1 MELRII
7 PVGGLG
13 EIGRNMTLFES
24 EKSIISI
31 DAGLQ
36 FPTAEMYGID
46 YVIPDFN
53 YLKSNRQKFKGLI
66 VTHGHEDHI
75 GAISFLLKEFPYITI
90 YGTKLT
96 LELIKARI
104 TEKRNLLNQNNLP
117 KMIEIKPDRFYS
129 CEDFEFMPFV
139 VNHSIADAVGI
150 AIKTSAGFIIY
161 TGDFKID
168 NTPVDNKIFDYH
180 TLSDLGR
187 KGVLL
192 LMSDSTNS
200 ERKGFS
206 NSEKE
211 VVENLEYYFIKAKG
225 KIIAATFASN
235 IHRIQQIID
244 VAKKFDRKVFISGLS
259 LEKNIDIA
267 RQLGYI
273 NYERNVVY
281 PLEDLKKF
289 PASKIVCIVT
299 GTQGEPM
306 SVLTRMAENKHK
318 QIKVEKDDL
327 VLLASSVI
335 PGNEHLVFK
344 NINKLYELG
353 ATVVQSESDDI
364 HVSGHAY
371 TEEQK
376 IMIHLTKP
384 KYFAPIH
391 GEYRHLSIHALTA
404 QTVGIRAENIFLL
417 KNGDI
422 LEVENGFI
430 RLIGNIEPENIFV
443 DGKGIGDISDIVI
456 EERQKL
462 AEDGTVAVVVTL
474 NKESSN
480 IASPIELISR
490 GFVLID
496 NSESLLEKAREL
508 TNQVV
513 NKWII
518 DRSNS
523 WDDLKKRIKR
533 ELKKYFNEEI
543 ARDPFILVI
552 IIEV

>member
-1 MELRII
+1 MALRII

-24 EKSIISI
+24 ESSIVAI

-36 FPTAEMYGID
+36 FPTIEMYGID

-53 YLKSNRQKFKGLI
+53 YLKSNRTKFKGLI

-75 GAISFLLKEFPYITI
+75 GAISYLVKEFPYIKVF
-90 YGTKLT
+90 GTRLT

-104 TEKRNLLNQNNLP
+104 LEKRAFTNEINLP
-117 KMIEIKPDRFYS
+117 DMIEIIPDRFYY
-129 CEDFEFMPFV
+129 CDDFEFMPFR

-150 AIKTSAGFIIY
+150 AIKTPYGFIVH

-168 NTPVDNKIFDYH
+168 NTPVDGKIFDYH
-180 TLSDLGR
+180 TLSDLGK

-211 VVENLEYYFIKAKG
+211 VVENLDYYFTKAKG

-235 IHRIQQIID
+235 IHRIQQIFD
-244 VAKKFDRKVFISGLS
+244 VAKKFDRRVFVSGLS
-259 LEKNIDIA
+259 LEKNIEIA

-273 NYERNVVY
+273 NFERNFLH

-289 PASKIVCIVT
+289 PPSKVVCIVT

-306 SVLTRMAENKHK
+306 SVLTRMADNKHK
-318 QIKVEKDDL
+318 QIKIEKDDL

-376 IMIHLTKP
+376 IMIHLTRP
-384 KYFAPIH
+384 KYFMPIH
-391 GEYRHLSIHALTA
+391 GEYRHLSIHANTA
-404 QTVGIRAENIFLL
+404 QMVGIPSDRIFLL

-422 LEVENGFI
+422 LEIENGTI
-430 RLIGNIEPENIFV
+430 HLAGNIEPENIFV

-462 AEDGTVAVVVTL
+462 AEDGTVAVVITL
-474 NKESSN
+474 TKDGSN
-480 IASPIELISR
+480 LASPIEIISR

-496 NSESLLEKAREL
+496 NSEYLLDKARDL
-508 TNQVV
+508 SNNVV
-513 NKWII
+513 NKWIL
-518 DRSNS
+518 DGSNS
-523 WDDLKKRIKR
+523 WDDLKKRVKR

-543 ARDPFILVI
+543 ARDPFIIVI
-552 IIEV
+552 IVEV

>member
-1 MELRII
+1 MGLRII

-24 EKSIISI
+24 ERSIIAI

-36 FPTAEMYGID
+36 FPTVEMYGID
-46 YVIPDFN
+46 FVIPDFN
-53 YLKSNRQKFKGLI
+53 YLRSNRIKFKGLI

-75 GAISFLLKEFPYITI
+75 GAISYLVKEFPSITI
-90 YGTKLT
+90 FGTKLT

-104 TEKRNLLNQNNLP
+104 TEKRNFVNQSNLP
-117 KMIEIKPDRFYS
+117 KMVEIHPDRFYN
-129 CEDFEFMPFV
+129 CDDFEFMPFR

-150 AIKTSAGFIIY
+150 AIKTDLGYIVH

-211 VVENLEYYFIKAKG
+211 VVENLDYYFTKAKG

-235 IHRIQQIID
+235 IHRIQQIFD
-244 VAKKFDRKVFISGLS
+244 VAKKYDRKVFVTGFS
-259 LEKNIDIA
+259 LEKNIEIA
-267 RQLGYI
+267 KQLGYI
-273 NYERNVVY
+273 NFERNFFH

-289 PASKIVCIVT
+289 PPSKVVCIVT

-306 SVLTRMAENKHK
+306 SVLTRMAENRHK
-318 QIKVEKDDL
+318 QIKVEKGDL

-376 IMIHLTKP
+376 IMIHLTRP
-384 KYFAPIH
+384 KYFVPIH
-391 GEYRHLSIHALTA
+391 GEYRHLSIHASTA
-404 QTVGIRAENIFLL
+404 QTVGIPSENIFLL

-422 LEVENGFI
+422 LEVEDQNI
-430 RLIGNIEPENIFV
+430 HVSGNIEPENIFI

-474 NKESSN
+474 TKEAAL
-480 IASPIELISR
+480 ASPIEVISR

-496 NSESLLEKAREL
+496 NSEHLLEKAKDIS
-508 TNQVV
+508 NQVV
-513 NKWII
+513 NRWII
-518 DRSNS
+518 DGSNS

-552 IIEV
+552 IVEV

>member
-1 MELRII
+1 MGIRII
-7 PVGGLG
+7 PLGGLG
-13 EIGRNMTLFES
+13 EIGRNMTLFETN
-24 EKSIISI
+24 ESIVAI

-36 FPTAEMYGID
+36 FPTFEMYGID

-53 YLKSNRQKFKGLI
+53 YLRSNRYKFKALI

-75 GAISFLLKEFPYITI
+75 GAISYLVREFPFIKI
-90 YGTKLT
+90 YATKLT
-96 LELIKARI
+96 LEFIKARI
-104 TEKRNLLNQNNLP
+104 LEKREFFNELNLP
-117 KMIEIKPDRFYS
+117 KMVEILPDRFYT
-129 CEDFEFMPFV
+129 CDDFNFMPFR
-139 VNHSIADAVGI
+139 VNHSIADAIGI
-150 AIKTSAGFIIY
+150 AIKTKWGFIVH

-180 TLSDLGR
+180 TLSDLGK

-211 VVENLEYYFIKAKG
+211 VIENIEYYFTKAKG
-225 KIIAATFASN
+225 KIIVATFASN
-235 IHRIQQIID
+235 IHRIQQVFDI
-244 VAKKFDRKVFISGLS
+244 AKKFDRKVFITGFS
-259 LEKNIDIA
+259 LEKNIEIA
-267 RQLGYI
+267 KQLGYI
-273 NYERNVVY
+273 NFDRTFLHPVEN
-281 PLEDLKKF
+281 LKNF
-289 PASKIVCIVT
+289 PPSKVVCIVT
-299 GTQGEPM
+299 GSQGEPM
-306 SVLTRMAENKHK
+306 SVLTRMAEDKHK
-318 QIKVEKDDL
+318 QLKIEKNDL

-335 PGNEHLVFK
+335 PGNEHLVYK
-344 NINKLYELG
+344 NINKLYQLG
-353 ATVVQSESDDI
+353 ATVIQSESDDI

-376 IMIHLTKP
+376 IMIHLTRP
-384 KYFAPIH
+384 KYFMPIH
-391 GEYRHLSIHALTA
+391 GEYRHLTIHANTA
-404 QTVGIRAENIFLL
+404 QTVGIPSDRIFIL

-422 LEVENGFI
+422 LVIEDGEAKI
-430 RLIGNIEPENIFV
+430 CGNIEPENIFV

-474 NKESSN
+474 AKETGYL
-480 IASPIELISR
+480 ASPIEVISR

-496 NSESLLEKAREL
+496 NSEYILEKSKEI
-508 TNQVV
+508 TNQVLLR
-513 NKWII
+513 WI
-518 DRSNS
+518 SEGTNN
-523 WDDLKKRIKR
+523 WDYLKKMVKKD
-533 ELKKYFNEEI
+533 LKKYFNDEI

>member
-1 MELRII
+1 MSLRII

-24 EKSIISI
+24 DQSIIAI

-36 FPTAEMYGID
+36 FPTADMYGID
-46 YVIPDFN
+46 FVIPDFN
-53 YLKSNRQKFKGLI
+53 YLRSNRAKFKGLI

-75 GAISFLLKEFPYITI
+75 GAISYLVKEFGYITI

-104 TEKRNLLNQNNLP
+104 LEKKSFINQVNLP
-117 KMIEIKPDRFYS
+117 EMVEIQPDRFFK
-129 CEDFEFMPFV
+129 CDDFEFMPFR

-150 AIKTSAGFIIY
+150 AIKTQYGYIVH

-180 TLSDLGR
+180 ALSDLGR

-211 VVENLEYYFIKAKG
+211 VVENLDYYFTKAKG

-235 IHRIQQIID
+235 IHRIQQIFD
-244 VAKKFDRKVFISGLS
+244 VAKKYDRKVFVSGLS
-259 LEKNIDIA
+259 LEKNIEIA

-273 NYERNVVY
+273 NFERSFLN
-281 PLEDLKKF
+281 PLEDLKKY
-289 PASKIVCIVT
+289 PPSKVVCIVT

-306 SVLTRMAENKHK
+306 SVLTRMADNKHK
-318 QIKVEKDDL
+318 QIKIEKDDL

-371 TEEQK
+371 MEEQK
-376 IMIHLTKP
+376 IMIHLTRP
-384 KYFAPIH
+384 KYFMPVH
-391 GEYRHLSIHALTA
+391 GEYRHLSIHANTA
-404 QTVGIRAENIFLL
+404 QTVGIPPERIYLL

-422 LEVENGFI
+422 LEVEDANV
-430 RLIGNIEPENIFV
+430 RLNGNIEPENVFV

-462 AEDGTVAVVVTL
+462 AEDGTVAVVITL
-474 NKESSN
+474 TKDTGVL
-480 IASPIELISR
+480 ASPIEVISR

-496 NSESLLEKAREL
+496 NSEYLLEKAKDL
-508 TNQVV
+508 SNQVV
-513 NKWII
+513 NKWVV
-518 DRSNS
+518 DGSNS

-533 ELKKYFNEEI
+533 ELIKYFKEEI
-543 ARDPFILVI
+543 ARDPFIIVI
-552 IIEV
+552 IVEV

>member
-1 MELRII
+1 MRII
-7 PVGGLG
+7 PIGGLG
-13 EIGRNMTLFES
+13 EIGRNMTLFET
-24 EKSIISI
+24 EQTIISI
-31 DAGLQ
+31 DAGLK
-36 FPTAEMYGID
+36 FPSFDMYGID
-46 YVIPDFN
+46 YLIPDFN
-53 YLKSNRQKFKGLI
+53 YLKSNRKKFKALI

-75 GAISFLLKEFPYITI
+75 GAISYLLKEFPGIKI
-90 YGTKLT
+90 FATKLT

-104 TEKRNLLNQNNLP
+104 VENRSFINERNLP
-117 KMIEIKPDRFYS
+117 RMIEILPDKNYN
-129 CEDFEFMPFV
+129 CDDFEFLPFR

-150 AIKTSAGFIIY
+150 AIKTKSGYIVH

-180 TLSDLGR
+180 TLSELGK

-200 ERKGFS
+200 EKKGFS
-206 NSEKE
+206 NSEKD
-211 VVENLEYYFIKAKG
+211 VIENLNYYFTKAKG

-235 IHRIQQIID
+235 IHRIQQILD
-244 VAKKFDRKVFISGLS
+244 VAKKFDRKVFVSGMS

-273 NYERNVVY
+273 NFEPNFLN
-281 PLEDLKKF
+281 PLENLKNF
-289 PASKIVCIVT
+289 PSSKVVCIVT

-306 SVLTRMAENKHK
+306 SVLTRMADDKHK
-318 QIKVEKDDL
+318 HLKIEKDDL

-335 PGNEHLVFK
+335 PGNEQMVFR

-376 IMIHLTKP
+376 IMIHLTRP
-384 KYFAPIH
+384 KYFMPVH
-391 GEYRHLSIHALTA
+391 GEYRHLRIHANTA
-404 QTVGIRAENIFLL
+404 QTVGIPPDRILLL

-422 LEVENGFI
+422 LEIENESI
-430 RLIGNIEPENIFV
+430 NLKGNIEPENIFV

-456 EERQKL
+456 AERQKL
-462 AEDGTVAVVVTL
+462 AEDGTVAVVITL
-474 NKESSN
+474 TKGGGNL
-480 IASPIELISR
+480 ASPIEVISR
-490 GFVLID
+490 GFVLIE
-496 NSESLLEKAREL
+496 NSEYILEKSREI

-513 NKWII
+513 MKWNL
-518 DRSNS
+518 DGSNN
-523 WDDLKKRIKR
+523 WDDLKKRVKR
-533 ELKKYFNEEI
+533 DLKKYFMEEI

-552 IIEV
+552 IVEV

>member
-1 MELRII
+1 MALRII

-24 EKSIISI
+24 ENSIVTI

-36 FPTAEMYGID
+36 FPTIEMYGID

-53 YLKSNRQKFKGLI
+53 YLKSNRTKFKGLI

-75 GAISFLLKEFPYITI
+75 GAISYLVKEFPYIKI
-90 YGTKLT
+90 FGTRLT

-104 TEKRNLLNQNNLP
+104 LEKRSFTNEINLP
-117 KMIEIKPDRFYS
+117 DMIEIIPDRFYY
-129 CEDFEFMPFV
+129 CDDLEFMPFR

-150 AIKTSAGFIIY
+150 ALKTQYGFVVH

-168 NTPVDNKIFDYH
+168 NTPVDGKIFDYH
-180 TLSDLGR
+180 TLSDLGK

-211 VVENLEYYFIKAKG
+211 VVENLDYYFTKAKG

-235 IHRIQQIID
+235 IHRIQQIFD
-244 VAKKFDRKVFISGLS
+244 VARKFDRRVFVSGLS
-259 LEKNIDIA
+259 LEKNIEIA

-273 NYERNVVY
+273 NFERNFLH

-289 PASKIVCIVT
+289 PPSKVVCIVT

-306 SVLTRMAENKHK
+306 SVLTRMADNKHK
-318 QIKVEKDDL
+318 QIKIEKDDL

-335 PGNEHLVFK
+335 PGNEHLVFR

-376 IMIHLTKP
+376 IMIHLTRP
-384 KYFAPIH
+384 KYFMPIH
-391 GEYRHLSIHALTA
+391 GEYRHLSIHANTA
-404 QTVGIRAENIFLL
+404 QMVGIPSDRIFLL

-422 LEVENGFI
+422 LEIENGTI
-430 RLIGNIEPENIFV
+430 HLAGNIEPENIFV

-462 AEDGTVAVVVTL
+462 AEDGTVAVVITL
-474 NKESSN
+474 TKEGTN
-480 IASPIELISR
+480 LASPIEIISR

-496 NSESLLEKAREL
+496 NSEYLLDKARDL
-508 TNQVV
+508 SNNVV
-513 NKWII
+513 NKWIL
-518 DRSNS
+518 DGSNS
-523 WDDLKKRIKR
+523 WDDLKKRVKR

-543 ARDPFILVI
+543 ARDPFIIVI
-552 IIEV
+552 IVEV

>member
-1 MELRII
+1 MGLRII

-24 EKSIISI
+24 EQTIIAI

-36 FPTAEMYGID
+36 FPTVEMYGID
-46 YVIPDFN
+46 FVIPDFN
-53 YLKSNRQKFKGLI
+53 YLRSNRLKFKGLI

-75 GAISFLLKEFPYITI
+75 GAISYLVKEFPFITI
-90 YGTKLT
+90 FGTKLT

-104 TEKRNLLNQNNLP
+104 TEKRNFVNHSNLP
-117 KMIEIKPDRFYS
+117 KMVEIHPDKFYN
-129 CEDFEFMPFV
+129 CDDFEFIPFR

-150 AIKTSAGFIIY
+150 AIKTKLGYIVH

-180 TLSDLGR
+180 TLSDLGK

-192 LMSDSTNS
+192 LLSDSTNS

-211 VVENLEYYFIKAKG
+211 VVENLDYYFTKAKG

-235 IHRIQQIID
+235 IHRIQQIFD
-244 VAKKFDRKVFISGLS
+244 VAKKYDRKVFVTGFS
-259 LEKNIDIA
+259 LEKNIEIA
-267 RQLGYI
+267 KQLGYI
-273 NYERNVVY
+273 NFERNFIH

-289 PASKIVCIVT
+289 PPSKVVCIVT

-306 SVLTRMAENKHK
+306 SVLTRMAENRHK
-318 QIKVEKDDL
+318 QIKIEKGDL

-376 IMIHLTKP
+376 IMIHLTRP
-384 KYFAPIH
+384 KYFVPVH
-391 GEYRHLSIHALTA
+391 GEYRHLSIHANTA
-404 QTVGIRAENIFLL
+404 QTVGIPADKIFLL

-422 LEVENGFI
+422 LEVEDGNIHVG
-430 RLIGNIEPENIFV
+430 GNIEPENIFI

-474 NKESSN
+474 TKEAA
-480 IASPIELISR
+480 IASPIEVISR

-496 NSESLLEKAREL
+496 NSEHLLEKAKDL
-508 TNQVV
+508 SNQVV
-513 NKWII
+513 NKWIV
-518 DRSNS
+518 DGSNS

-552 IIEV
+552 IVEV